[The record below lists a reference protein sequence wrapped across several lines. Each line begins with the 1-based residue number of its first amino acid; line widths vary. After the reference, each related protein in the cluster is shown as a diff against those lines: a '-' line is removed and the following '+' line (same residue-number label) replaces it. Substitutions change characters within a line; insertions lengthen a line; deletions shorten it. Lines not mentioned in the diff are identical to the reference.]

1 MAVENAYFLELL
13 QWQRSILAAG
23 LDVILAAGCGWINPS
38 TAFFLGCP
46 LGSQA
51 ARRMT

>member
-23 LDVILAAGCGWINPS
+23 LDVILAAGSDVDGPIHQLPFS
-38 TAFFLGCP
+38 LAVLSA
-46 LGSQA
+46 LRQ
-51 ARRMT
+51 RDE